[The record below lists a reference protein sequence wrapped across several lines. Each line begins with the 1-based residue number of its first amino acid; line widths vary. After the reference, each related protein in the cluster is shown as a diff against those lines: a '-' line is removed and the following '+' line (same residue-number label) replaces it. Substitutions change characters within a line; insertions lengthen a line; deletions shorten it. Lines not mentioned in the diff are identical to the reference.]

1 MPNSIISSGIDRIL
15 ALLILAAL
23 LAGGYALAR
32 YVYVEQLVAMNNEL
46 ENARKKQSRINSILA
61 SEKEFKEKIQEFQNR
76 VQSDQLFLNNRNAAT
91 AASELQNY
99 VKKLVGRHSKAKISS
114 IKPYP
119 VKAYDEYSETSLEI
133 SLLGVSHDG
142 LHALLYAIENN
153 SPVVL
158 VREIEVMLSRKRY
171 RPMVKDQPTVTRM
184 VATLVVSGF
193 FREGA
198 G

>member
-1 MPNSIISSGIDRIL
+1 MPNRVISNGIDRML

-23 LAGGYALAR
+23 LVGGYALAR
-32 YVYVEQLVAMNNEL
+32 YVYVERLVAMDHEL
-46 ENARKKQSRINSILA
+46 ENAKKRQSRINSILA
-61 SEKEFKEKIQEFQNR
+61 SEKEFKKRIMELQKR
-76 VQSDQLFLNNRNAAT
+76 VQSNQLFLNNSNAAT

-99 VKKLVGRHSKAKISS
+99 LKQLVGRYSKAKISS

-119 VKAYDEYSETSLEI
+119 VKAYEEYSETSLEI

-171 RPMVKDQPTVTRM
+171 RPMVKDEPSKTRM
-184 VATLVVSGF
+184 IATLVVSGF